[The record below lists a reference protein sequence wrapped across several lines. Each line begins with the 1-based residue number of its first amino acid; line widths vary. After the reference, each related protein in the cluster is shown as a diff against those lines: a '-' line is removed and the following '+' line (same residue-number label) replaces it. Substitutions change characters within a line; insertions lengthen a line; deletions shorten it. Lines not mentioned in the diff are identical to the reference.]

1 MFREEQP
8 CVGVFV
14 SNYDRDTGTGWR
26 DHADYDV
33 DRIYTKKPH
42 INTLTHAHQNV
53 QCYLSDLCVNVGFRK
68 EVLPLPTF
76 DTLH

>member
-33 DRIYTKKPH
+33 DRIYTKK
-42 INTLTHAHQNV
+42 TTHKHSYT
-53 QCYLSDLCVNVGFRK
+53 CTSKCT
-68 EVLPLPTF
+68 VLPL
-76 DTLH
+76 